1 MFSFLKSCNLYK
13 GFSFEILEK
22 TREKNKGLE
31 PGFLQFRAHD
41 PVDHQTALEI
51 QKTNKVVVSYLSCSQ
66 IRLDPTVDS
75 CQCDYTTKVKNT
87 RTLLRASEN
96 VFIVSTMGLV
106 SSLLQIQNTRCTYF
120 GYLLV
125 LNCWNSKQL
134 NLKLSNPV
142 F

>member
-1 MFSFLKSCNLYK
+1 MKFRQNVFFLKSYNLYK

-75 CQCDYTTKVKNT
+75 CQCDVKNT
-87 RTLLRASEN
+87 RTQLPASEN
-96 VFIVSTMGLV
+96 VFIVSAMGLV
-106 SSLLQIQNTRCTYF
+106 SSLLQIQDTRCT
-120 GYLLV
+120 LD
-125 LNCWNSKQL
+125 
-134 NLKLSNPV
+134 
-142 F
+142 